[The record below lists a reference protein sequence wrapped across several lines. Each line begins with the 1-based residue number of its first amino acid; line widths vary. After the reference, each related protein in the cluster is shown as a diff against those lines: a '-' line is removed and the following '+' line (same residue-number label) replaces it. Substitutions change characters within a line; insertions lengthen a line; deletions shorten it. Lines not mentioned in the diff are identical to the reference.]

1 MGAACLGPA
10 MVDAEAVVTV
20 FLRNGGDVL
29 LLRRSD
35 AVGSYPGRW
44 GGVAG
49 HVAPRGDEAS
59 GERSDPDVAARRE
72 IREETGIDPATLA
85 FVRAGEP
92 FRVADPDHGTW
103 LVHPY
108 LFDCPTRAIT
118 TDEESDEAEW
128 VPPTA
133 ILRRETVPEL
143 WTSYDRV
150 RPTPE
155 TVAADRE
162 HGSAFLSRRALE
174 VLRDEAALA
183 VERAGA
189 WDDIAAVARTLREAR
204 PAMRAVTNRV
214 NRTMAMAERTQKSV
228 ESAARSVLADALD
241 ADDHA
246 AAAAADLLGDAAS
259 VLTLSRS
266 GTVAAALET
275 AEPRAVYVA
284 ESRPGGEG
292 RAVAEDLAGEADLTL
307 LPDAALA
314 HAIATQD
321 VDAVL
326 VGADAVLP
334 DGRLVNKVGTRGA
347 ALAAARE
354 DVPCYAVAARDKVA
368 ADADYDLEHR
378 DPATVYDGDADLD
391 VLAPTFDVTPADA
404 VTVVTE
410 DGPLGPE
417 EVAAV
422 AAEHARWDESPSG
435 TGTADGE

>member
-1 MGAACLGPA
+1 MA
-10 MVDAEAVVTV
+10 DAEADVTPVVTV
-20 FLRNGGDVL
+20 FLRNRGDVL

-35 AVGSYPGRW
+35 AVGSYPGAW

-49 HVAPRGDEAS
+49 HVAPGGDEAS
-59 GERSDPDVAARRE
+59 GERSDPDAAARRE
-72 IREETGIDPATLA
+72 IREETGIDPAALA
-85 FVRAGEP
+85 FVRSGEP

-108 LFDCPTRAIT
+108 LFDSPTRAVT
-118 TDEESDEAEW
+118 TNEETEEAEW

-155 TVAADRE
+155 TIAADRE
-162 HGSAFLSRRALE
+162 HGSAVLSLRALA

-183 VERAGA
+183 VERGGTR
-189 WDDIAAVARTLREAR
+189 DDVAAVGRALREAR

-214 NRTMAMAERTQKSV
+214 NRTMAIAERSPKSV
-228 ESAARSVLADALD
+228 ESAAGSVLADALD
-241 ADDHA
+241 ADDRA
-246 AAAAADLLGDAAS
+246 AAAAADLLDDAAS

-266 GTVAAALET
+266 STVDTALERV
-275 AEPRAVYVA
+275 EPRAVYVA

-292 RAVAEDLAGEADLTL
+292 RAVSENLADDAHVTL

-354 DVPCYAVAARDKVA
+354 DIPCYAVAARDKVA
-368 ADADYDLEHR
+368 ADADYDLEPR

-404 VTVVTE
+404 VTVVSE
-410 DGPLGPE
+410 EGPLGTE

-422 AAEHARWDESPSG
+422 AAEHARHARWDAAAPGSDTGDPS
-435 TGTADGE
+435 